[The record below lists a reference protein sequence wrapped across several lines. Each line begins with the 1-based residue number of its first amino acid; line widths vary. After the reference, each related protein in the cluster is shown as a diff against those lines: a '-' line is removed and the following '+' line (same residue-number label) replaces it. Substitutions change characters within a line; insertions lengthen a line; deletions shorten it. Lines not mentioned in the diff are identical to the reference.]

1 MPNKSWIL
9 SLALFAFTSNALAKE
24 CTVSSGPFTNA
35 LVELYTSEGCSSC
48 PPADRWLSRLKQQDP
63 SKGQVVPIAL
73 HVDYWDYIGWKD
85 PFAKPQFSARQ
96 RDMAALGNARV
107 VYTPQVALNGRDY
120 RAWTSDARFNADIAS
135 IHQTP
140 PKAEIQLSS
149 EAYGEDNIHVSAR
162 IKANVKSTLV
172 YYIALQE
179 QQLQTAVKAGENNGE
194 TLRHDY
200 VVRQWL
206 GPFSLGADGRASARH
221 DIPLQA
227 SWKKRD
233 LAVVALVQNSAS
245 GEVVQALTLAGCD
258 SQQH

>member
-1 MPNKSWIL
+1 MQNKSWLL
-9 SLALFAFTSNALAKE
+9 SLVLFAFTSIALAKE
-24 CTVSSGPFTNA
+24 CTVSTGPHTNT

-48 PPADRWLSRLKQQDP
+48 PPADRWLSRLKHQHLT
-63 SKGQVVPIAL
+63 KGQMVPIAL

-85 PFAKPQFSARQ
+85 PYAKPQFSARQ

-120 RAWTSDARFNADIAS
+120 RAWSSDARFNADIAS

-140 PKAEIQLSS
+140 AKADIQLSS
-149 EAYGEDNIHVSAR
+149 ASYGEDNIQVFAR
-162 IKANVKSTLV
+162 IKAHVKSTLV

-179 QQLQTAVKAGENNGE
+179 HQLQTAVKAGENNGE

-206 GPFSLGADGRASARH
+206 GPFSLEADGHANARH

-233 LAVVALVQNSAS
+233 LAVVAFVQNSAT
-245 GEVVQALTLAGCD
+245 GEVIQALTLAGCD
-258 SQQH
+258 DQLN